1 MMSFTDFSYSIET
14 TAVPAVLLNQ
24 FLELID
30 NFFSAHNVLRFFVT
44 ANVMK
49 KIKSAKLF
57 LCIYYLIHKH

>member
-49 KIKSAKLF
+49 KIKSTK
-57 LCIYYLIHKH
+57 